1 MSQGTER
8 RDIHEFTIFRLS
20 DQASNV
26 KERYHRHTSQIADYQ
41 SLISDFGG
49 FTVDSNQLIETLF
62 EVVESK
68 LDKPL
73 PTVYH

>member
-1 MSQGTER
+1 MER
-8 RDIHEFTIFRLS
+8 RDYHEFTIFRLS
-20 DQASNV
+20 DQASSV
-26 KERYHRHTSQIADYQ
+26 KERYDRHASQIADYQ